1 MPTVH
6 PTVSFRT
13 LRNYILVAATIAGC
27 GGGGGGDD
35 QKSIPEICYSYCS
48 FGCSK
53 ASSCGYL
60 PASQIDE
67 CDDSCVSAIASN
79 GGTAAACDQRGAQI
93 AAASCS
99 QLGSILGLRSLTKG
113 ADTDSAN
120 QGENSEAIAG
130 HCGAELGMSVT
141 E

>member
-27 GGGGGGDD
+27 GGGGGGDEQASVPD
-35 QKSIPEICYSYCS
+35 ICRSYCS
-48 FGCSK
+48 LFCTR
-53 ASSCGYL
+53 ASGCGYF
-60 PASQIDE
+60 PASEIAA
-67 CDDSCVSAIASN
+67 CDDSCVSTIASN
-79 GGTAAACDQRGAQI
+79 GGTAAACDQRGAEI
-93 AAASCS
+93 AVASCS